1 RMGSDGQPRSRGSHS
16 LAGNALLHRLGA
28 LGYVERIG
36 DLWTIRRISAGS
48 PGSPAGSLAGLSPG
62 HPPGY
67 SPGPPAGLSPGYP
80 PGDLARSLPGDPVGD
95 SAERVRLI
103 RLVEL
108 AVEPVET
115 VTHDA

>member
-1 RMGSDGQPRSRGSHS
+1 MYDLKPAEVSRAIDVLRNVALSAADFSMKMWPDRMGSDGQPRSRGSHS

-36 DLWTIRRISAGS
+36 DLWTVRRISAGS

-67 SPGPPAGLSPGYP
+67 SPGPSAGLSPGYP
-80 PGDLARSLPGDPVGD
+80 PGDL
-95 SAERVRLI
+95 
-103 RLVEL
+103 
-108 AVEPVET
+108 
-115 VTHDA
+115 